1 MTSTTLVDAAA
12 VAYTEQQE
20 ADRDVRNEHIAI
32 VWNSMLE
39 FFGLEGIDV
48 LDGGETSTANWHFI
62 VTWKVEHELCA
73 YFDTYLRQVTRVTY
87 GSRPV
92 RNLAHLGEMLSNS

>member
-48 LDGGETSTANWHFI
+48 LEGGETSTARSS
-62 VTWKVEHELCA
+62 TSC
-73 YFDTYLRQVTRVTY
+73 
-87 GSRPV
+87 V
-92 RNLAHLGEMLSNS
+92 RTSTPTSVR